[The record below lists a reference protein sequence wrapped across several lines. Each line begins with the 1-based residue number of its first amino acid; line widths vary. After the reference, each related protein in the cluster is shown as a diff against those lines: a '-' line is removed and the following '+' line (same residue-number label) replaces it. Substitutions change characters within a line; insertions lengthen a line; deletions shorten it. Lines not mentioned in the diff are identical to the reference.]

1 MKLKHILMVLAALAL
16 IVVACGA
23 VPRKSS
29 GKGARRKI
37 TASVGKRKMQK
48 RNCRYKRRPCRRRIK
63 SATKKQTPPEKQ
75 AENPPTSNMLSMED
89 KKYVETR
96 LKSALNPENVELL
109 MKLIEDYNRAAAPYL
124 TADFTKKVAPTYDV
138 GKITEAQSK
147 GKREYPDTNCRI
159 TSYLL
164 LKNNMEVS
172 EKTEEDGELLF
183 MDREALS
190 RSNLLNEKEMADFMR
205 LFSRVKTGASKDP
218 AEQGKVMA
226 SFLSK
231 MHFPKNV
238 AMMSVVLHD
247 NLDGNYLFIG
257 HVGVLVKDGDGYL
270 FVEKISFEE
279 PYQAVKFKTK
289 EECYRYLKNKYKD
302 YRDPQV
308 APPFI
313 MENDRYIG

>member
-1 MKLKHILMVLAALAL
+1 MKLKHILIALAALAM
-16 IVVACGA
+16 IIAACGA
-23 VPRKSS
+23 APRTNS
-29 GKGARRKI
+29 GKGVRRSV
-37 TASVGKRKMQK
+37 TASAGKRKMQK
-48 RNCRYKRRPCRRRIK
+48 RNRRYRRRLCRRRIK
-63 SATKKQTPPEKQ
+63 TANKKQTPPDKQ
-75 AENPPTSNMLSMED
+75 AENLPISNMLSAED
-89 KKYVETR
+89 KEYVETR
-96 LKSALNPENVELL
+96 LKSALNLENVDRL
-109 MKLIEDYNRAAAPYL
+109 MKLAEDYNRAAAAYL
-124 TADFTKKVAPTYDV
+124 TADFTKKAAPTYDV

-172 EKTEEDGELLF
+172 DKTEEDGELLF

-190 RSNLLNEKEMADFMR
+190 RSNILNEKEMADFMR
-205 LFSRVKTGASKDP
+205 LFSRVKTGASKYP

-231 MHFPKNV
+231 MRFPENA

-279 PYQAVKFKTK
+279 PYQAIKFKTK
-289 EECYRYLKNKYKD
+289 ETCYHYLKNKFKD
-302 YRDPQV
+302 YTDPQV

-313 MENDRYIG
+313 MENDRFIG